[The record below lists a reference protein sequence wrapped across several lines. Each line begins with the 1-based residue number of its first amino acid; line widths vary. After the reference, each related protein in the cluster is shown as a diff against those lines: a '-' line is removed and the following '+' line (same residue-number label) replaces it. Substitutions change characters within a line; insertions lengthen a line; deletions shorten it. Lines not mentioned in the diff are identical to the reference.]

1 MAKVILGLGSS
12 HGPPTEVPPEKW
24 DVFREKDE
32 NDPRYDFQALLNAAP
47 ADVADRIT
55 PEKWRSYYASAQ
67 AGIEALSAKLADAK
81 PDVIVIVGND
91 QREMFQPENTP
102 MFAIYSGESFKSVP
116 RGDLKTL
123 PRYAVEYT
131 KNQDF
136 DRKYRVDQRFARHIT
151 GAMVGDG
158 IDLAVCASMPEDRGM
173 GHGTMFVFERLLSR
187 EADIPVVPLL
197 INTFYPPNQA
207 PIRRCYEFGQSLRR
221 AIDSYGKD
229 LRVAV
234 ICSGGLSHF
243 LLETE
248 LDSAL
253 LEAMRTKDVEG
264 LLGLPEEKMEIGTSE
279 LRNWI
284 ATAGALEREK
294 MTIVDYFEAPRT
306 LANTGLAFAF
316 TYWE

>member
-1 MAKVILGLGSS
+1 
-12 HGPPTEVPPEKW
+12 
-24 DVFREKDE
+24 
-32 NDPRYDFQALLNAAP
+32 
-47 ADVADRIT
+47 
-55 PEKWRSYYASAQ
+55 
-67 AGIEALSAKLADAK
+67 
-81 PDVIVIVGND
+81 
-91 QREMFQPENTP
+91 
-102 MFAIYSGESFKSVP
+102 
-116 RGDLKTL
+116 
-123 PRYAVEYT
+123 
-131 KNQDF
+131 
-136 DRKYRVDQRFARHIT
+136 
-151 GAMVGDG
+151 
-158 IDLAVCASMPEDRGM
+158 M

-221 AIDSYGKD
+221 AIDSYGED

-253 LEAMRTKDVEG
+253 LEAMRSKDVDG

-284 ATAGALEREK
+284 ATAGALEKEK